1 MKVFVTGASGLVGSH
16 LVVEL
21 LKDNQIQQ
29 ITCLFRNESRKTR
42 LDQICTH
49 YSPNSPNKLLSEKIK
64 WVKGDILDVP
74 LLTEL
79 MKGHDVVYHCAAMVS
94 FQRKDFSKL
103 IQINR
108 EGTANMV
115 NAALHHQVKH
125 FCYVSSTAAVGNKDI
140 PEQEFINE
148 NGLWVNSDKTS
159 GYALSKYSAEKEVW
173 RGMEEGLNAVIVN
186 PSVIIGAGNWEES
199 SMVIFNSIKKG
210 LKFYSPG
217 ANAFVDA
224 RDVAKIMV
232 ELVNRNIS
240 KQRFLVVGHNL
251 PFKELFDKIA
261 EQLDKP
267 KPKYPVQKWLLGI
280 AWRIA
285 VFWSAI
291 TFSSP
296 VITKSSAQS
305 AFNVKRFDNSK
316 VKNLLGYEFQTI
328 EKTIEN
334 AIKGKLA

>member
-16 LVVEL
+16 LVVAL
-21 LKDNQIQQ
+21 LQDDEIEQ
-29 ITCLFRNESRKTR
+29 ITCLYR
-42 LDQICTH
+42 
-49 YSPNSPNKLLSEKIK
+49 SEKRKERLEKVWQFYNPKQQNLPQNKIH
-64 WVKGDILDVP
+64 WVKGNILDVS
-74 LLTEL
+74 LLAEQV
-79 MKGHDVVYHCAAMVS
+79 KGHDIVYHCAAMVS

-103 IQINR
+103 MQINR

-115 NAALHHQVKH
+115 NVALHHQVKH
-125 FCYVSSTAAVGNKDI
+125 FCYVSSTAAIGNKDI
-140 PEQEFINE
+140 PEHELINE
-148 NGLWVNSDKTS
+148 KGIWVNSDKTS

-173 RGMEEGLNAVIVN
+173 RGIEEGLNAVIVN
-186 PSVIIGAGNWEES
+186 PSVVIGAGNWSES
-199 SMVIFNSIKKG
+199 SMVIFNSIKNG

-232 ELVNRNIS
+232 ELVKRKIS
-240 KQRFLVVGHNL
+240 KERFLVVGHNL
-251 PFKELFDKIA
+251 PFKVLFDEIA

-305 AFNVKRFDNSK
+305 AFNVKKFDNSK
-316 VKNLLGYEFQTI
+316 IKKLLGYEFHNIEDTI
-328 EKTIEN
+328 SN
-334 AIKGKLA
+334 AIHGKLD